1 MAPIYSK
8 NERVAKMAKITIR
21 VDPRT
26 GGSYFPKE
34 IRRAGFIGKIEGFL
48 NALTCT
54 LVKPGATLNAL
65 NLHRQPD

>member
-1 MAPIYSK
+1 
-8 NERVAKMAKITIR
+8 MAKITIR

-54 LVKPGATLNAL
+54 LIKPGATLTDVERSL
-65 NLHRQPD
+65 KIILGDVTLR